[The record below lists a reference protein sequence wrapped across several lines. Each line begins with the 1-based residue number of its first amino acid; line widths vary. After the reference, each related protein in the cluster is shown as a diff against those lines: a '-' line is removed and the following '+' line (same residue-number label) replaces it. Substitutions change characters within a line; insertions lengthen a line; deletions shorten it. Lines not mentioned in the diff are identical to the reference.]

1 MCQSSTPETPRR
13 GSRSKAILSWLRSS
27 CHIDNMYIEL
37 YHIYIY
43 HIFVYGRVYIY
54 NMYICIVICR

>member
-1 MCQSSTPETPRR
+1 MCQSSTPETPETPRR

-37 YHIYIY
+37 YIYIIY
-43 HIFVYGRVYIY
+43 LCMDVYIY
-54 NMYICIVICR
+54 I